1 MYLKYIP
8 TNDLVEVIDLQDVI
22 NPYATT
28 VLARVYS
35 DERGQRTDRYPKSD
49 LTFPSGEALPQCWT
63 ERSFHDRIAI

>member
-8 TNDLVEVIDLQDVI
+8 TDDLVEVIDLQDVI

-35 DERGQRTDRYPKSD
+35 DERGQRTDRYPKAD

-63 ERSFHDRIAI
+63 QKSFHERIAI